1 MTWMTWI
8 CRCEIMNRRFAIVGH
23 RAQSSGKLNLNDL
36 AGASGRID
44 VLARAVNTALFLS
57 HAIREDSQVVL
68 HLLGGP
74 GPPRRICF
82 EGNTVR
88 GLHPDERAIAG
99 QIGRALKEPVPAI
112 GHKSEL
118 HSGFWHSGGSIKQT
132 IAEWNNED
140 VSIFVLDADGE
151 QISEISDQKGPI
163 GFVLSD
169 DQPFSETDLD
179 SLEGCQPLSLGEQWL
194 QGHACISIIHH
205 LLDSH

>member
-1 MTWMTWI
+1 MW
-8 CRCEIMNRRFAIVGH
+8 RRFAIIGH
-23 RAQSSGKLNLNDL
+23 RAPSSGKLNLNDL
-36 AGASGRID
+36 AGSSGRID

-57 HAIREDSQVVL
+57 HGIRDDTQIIV

-82 EGNTVR
+82 EGKTVR

-132 IAEWNNED
+132 IAEWKKED

-151 QISEISDQKGPI
+151 PISKISDQKGPF

-169 DQPFSETDLD
+169 DQPFSESDLD
-179 SLEGCQPLSLGEQWL
+179 SLTGCQPLSLGEQWL

-205 LLDSH
+205 LLD